1 MIQRFVTDKAPAPVG
16 PYCQALR
23 VGNLLFI
30 SGQMGLDPVT
40 GAFAVGGV
48 EAQAEQAMK
57 NLDAILK
64 EAGSCWSSVAKVNI
78 YLKDMNDFAAVNQIY
93 AGFFDGAFPA
103 RCCVE
108 VARLPKDALV
118 EIETIAAIGE

>member
-1 MIQRFVTDKAPAPVG
+1 MQRYVTENAPAPVG
-16 PYCQALR
+16 PYCQALS

-30 SGQMGLDPVT
+30 SGQMGIDPKT
-40 GAFAVGGV
+40 GAFVPGGV
-48 EAQAEQAMK
+48 EAQAEQVMK
-57 NLDAILK
+57 NLDAILT

-93 AGFFDGAFPA
+93 AGFFDQAFPA

-118 EIETIAAIGE
+118 EIEAIAVIGA

>member
-1 MIQRFVTDKAPAPVG
+1 MQRYVTENAPAPVG
-16 PYCQALR
+16 PYCQALS

-30 SGQMGLDPVT
+30 SGQMGIDPKT
-40 GAFAVGGV
+40 GAFVSGGV
-48 EAQAEQAMK
+48 EAQAEQVMK
-57 NLDAILK
+57 NLDAILT

-93 AGFFDGAFPA
+93 AGFFDQAFPA

-118 EIETIAAIGE
+118 EIEAIAVIGA

>member
-1 MIQRFVTDKAPAPVG
+1 MQRFVTEQAPAPVG
-16 PYCQALR
+16 PYCQALA

-30 SGQMGLDPVT
+30 SGQMGIDPKT
-40 GAFAVGGV
+40 GTFVDGGV
-48 EAQAEQAMK
+48 TAQAEQVMK

-103 RCCVE
+103 RCCIE

-118 EIETIAAIGE
+118 EIEAIAVIGE

>member
-1 MIQRFVTDKAPAPVG
+1 MIQRFVTDNAPAPVG

-57 NLDAILK
+57 NLAAILT

-118 EIETIAAIGE
+118 EIEAIAAIGE